1 MSDNKPN
8 WLCQCGELWS
18 QLVCE
23 AINLFFSYWP
33 IRLCWVLANSLYVVH
48 NIIYNEKKGN
58 WLIKSWCLISILE
71 CFYLLIKALC
81 NVPQFLLL
89 SILRSGFCFCC
100 GSLAC
105 WDIVVCCG
113 SLGLRLLIR
122 PRLCFGCRTSVAL
135 GELGANVTCPAWNGL
150 KTKANE
156 HFRSLN
162 RRKGQIRYRLI
173 APYWDIIN

>member
-1 MSDNKPN
+1 MIVCSFCLFFQCLSWEIARLFSSTAMSDNKPN

-18 QLVCE
+18 QQPVSE

-100 GSLAC
+100 GSLQSTYDFHGPTLPYHE
-105 WDIVVCCG
+105 WTNEVYNSNVWWH
-113 SLGLRLLIR
+113 RFV
-122 PRLCFGCRTSVAL
+122 FG
-135 GELGANVTCPAWNGL
+135 
-150 KTKANE
+150 
-156 HFRSLN
+156 
-162 RRKGQIRYRLI
+162 
-173 APYWDIIN
+173 